1 LKPRRVLIENL
12 RYECDEEG
20 EREMNHEPQRAVRE
34 EAKRDGR
41 DGLAAVAIT
50 LLAVALIILVL
61 TKIV

>member
-1 LKPRRVLIENL
+1 LNRPRDLIENL
-12 RYECDEEG
+12 VDECDEEA
-20 EREMNHEPQRAVRE
+20 ERAMNQEPQRVRE

>member
-1 LKPRRVLIENL
+1 MNQEPRR
-12 RYECDEEG
+12 
-20 EREMNHEPQRAVRE
+20 AVGE
-34 EAKRDGR
+34 EAKRDGG

>member
-1 LKPRRVLIENL
+1 
-12 RYECDEEG
+12 
-20 EREMNHEPQRAVRE
+20 MNHEPQRDVRE